1 MKKYIKMLS
10 LAALVAVSGFGGL
23 MGCETMSTSSK
34 DPQAKED
41 SRVTSQVKDAL
52 KHSQVFKFKN
62 VQVASANGKVQLSGF
77 TLDPKEKQAAESIAK
92 KVDGVKE
99 VQNDISVQQ

>member
-10 LAALVAVSGFGGL
+10 LAALVAVSGLGGL
-23 MGCETMSTSSK
+23 TGCETMSTK

-92 KVDGVKE
+92 RVDGVKE

>member
-1 MKKYIKMLS
+1 MKKYITMLS
-10 LAALVAVSGFGGL
+10 LAAFVGVSGLGGL
-23 MGCETMSTSSK
+23 TGCSTTGSK

-41 SRVTSQVKDAL
+41 SRVTSEVKDAL
-52 KHSQVFKFKN
+52 KHSPVFKFKN

-92 KVDGVKE
+92 RVDGVRE
-99 VQNDISVQQ
+99 VQNDISVQH

>member
-1 MKKYIKMLS
+1 MKKYITMLS
-10 LAALVAVSGFGGL
+10 LAAFVGVSGLGGL
-23 MGCETMSTSSK
+23 TGCNTMSTSK

-52 KHSQVFKFKN
+52 KHSQIFKFKN

-77 TLDPKEKQAAESIAK
+77 TIDPKEKQAAESIAK

>member
-1 MKKYIKMLS
+1 MKKYITMLS
-10 LAALVAVSGFGGL
+10 LAAFVGVSGLTGCST
-23 MGCETMSTSSK
+23 MGSK

-41 SRVTSQVKDAL
+41 SRVTSEVKDAL
-52 KHSQVFKFKN
+52 KHSPVFKFKN

-92 KVDGVKE
+92 RVDGVRE
-99 VQNDISVQQ
+99 VQNDISVQH